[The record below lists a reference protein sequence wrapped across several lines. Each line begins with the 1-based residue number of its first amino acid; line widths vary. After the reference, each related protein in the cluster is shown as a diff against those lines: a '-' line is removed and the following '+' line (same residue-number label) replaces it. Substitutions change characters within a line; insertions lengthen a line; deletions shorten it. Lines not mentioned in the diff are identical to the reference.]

1 MRSISENDIAESSK
15 NIEAQETAAR
25 ILRALPLFLCR
36 KGQRKMV
43 TETFRM
49 DISAVGSDDGI
60 NTYEIRRKWAEKG
73 KKALV
78 IELYPT
84 LTADKC
90 GNMDV
95 STMHLMNHVQEL
107 GWGEVRIVNLYSKV
121 FSEKPTVSQL
131 SEDDNNLSYIEE
143 ILEEQDIGG
152 YDIVIAWGN
161 TLISHRQTIQAKT
174 DLLTMIKEK
183 GLAKQ
188 VKCIVTNNLKADG
201 VHPLYLGLRYSK
213 DIWSLQPFPLE
224 KVLNEL
230 ESTEKKASAR
240 SSKKVSKEENE
251 AVSGDSNVTVPAANG
266 EKALSDRKEA
276 VSAENDEKASDRN
289 MEAVPADS
297 SEKAS
302 AEIGKKRKGVKRDV
316 SADKK

>member
-1 MRSISENDIAESSK
+1 LRSISQNDIAGSSK

-36 KGQRKMV
+36 KGQKKMV

-84 LTADKC
+84 LTADQC

-188 VKCIVTNNLKADG
+188 VKCIVTNNLKANG

-213 DIWSLQPFPLE
+213 DVWSLQPFPLE

-230 ESTEKKASAR
+230 ESTEKKASA
-240 SSKKVSKEENE
+240 ENDE
-251 AVSGDSNVTVPAANG
+251 AVSGDSKVTVPAANG
-266 EKALSDRKEA
+266 EKALSERKVA
-276 VSAENDEKASDRN
+276 VFGENDEKAST
-289 MEAVPADS
+289 
-297 SEKAS
+297 
-302 AEIGKKRKGVKRDV
+302 EIGKKRKGVKRDV